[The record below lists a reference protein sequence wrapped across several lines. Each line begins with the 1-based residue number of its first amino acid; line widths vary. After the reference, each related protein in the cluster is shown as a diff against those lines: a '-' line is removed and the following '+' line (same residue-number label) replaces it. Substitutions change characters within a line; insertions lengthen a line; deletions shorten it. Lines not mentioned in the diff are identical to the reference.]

1 VSAVTTP
8 RRDGF
13 SLIEVVVAMMI
24 FSVSLMALAPVLLEA
39 VTRQRTEA
47 LRLERTIVLLGA
59 TNRLLAVPYGDLDAE
74 AGCKTYT
81 GPRPF
86 AHEQCVSVAGTG
98 REREITIVVTPVD
111 VYVGA
116 DSMVFS
122 RARQGA
128 ITNPFDS

>member
-1 VSAVTTP
+1 MSVPTT

-13 SLIEVVVAMMI
+13 SLIEVMVAMLI

-59 TNRLLAVPYGDLDAE
+59 TNRLLAVPFGDLDTE
-74 AGCKTYT
+74 TGCTAHT

-98 REREITIVVTPVD
+98 RQREITIVVTPVD
-111 VYVGA
+111 MHVGT

-122 RARQGA
+122 RARQGPT
-128 ITNPFDS
+128 INPFDS